1 MHDFLLP
8 DQIRSRADRI
18 GLTPHRLCEMSEVH
32 PSTFSRILNSDVSWR
47 VSTLRKLTAAL
58 TAHELALRDH
68 LVALHGC
75 ETAQA
80 EAAEVPA

>member
-8 DQIRSRADRI
+8 DQIRSRSERV
-18 GLTPHRLCEMSEVH
+18 GLAPARLAEISGVHYTTLGRMFKAEVD
-32 PSTFSRILNSDVSWR
+32 IR

-75 ETAQA
+75 ETVPADA
-80 EAAEVPA
+80 PEAAA

>member
-8 DQIRSRADRI
+8 DQIRSRAEQI
-18 GLTPHRLCEMSEVH
+18 GLPVARLAEMSGVHYTTLGRMFKSEVD
-32 PSTFSRILNSDVSWR
+32 IR

-75 ETAQA
+75 ETAPA
-80 EAAEVPA
+80 EAAEAAP